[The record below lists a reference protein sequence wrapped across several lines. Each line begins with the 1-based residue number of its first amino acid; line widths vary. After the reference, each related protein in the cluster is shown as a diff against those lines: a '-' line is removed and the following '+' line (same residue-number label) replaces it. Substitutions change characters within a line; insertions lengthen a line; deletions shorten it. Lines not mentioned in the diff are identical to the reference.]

1 MCFHPYFQNHLVP
14 SQTRPILQDDPGWFP
29 LDSRLM
35 GSQSQ
40 GPTSRGVLQR
50 WRNQLGTLVR
60 EVLSILDLHV
70 FSPNRWKWKQ
80 AAPARDFPCCAV
92 RKEELDYP
100 KKLRWLKFKK
110 GLEIIAFGFAHGKK
124 ETCSKERWW
133 FFKIGGNPWN
143 LPLMV
148 SFNGTF
154 GARVLFEDQLKFPN
168 SVWSWIVG
176 CMLDFT

>member
-14 SQTRPILQDDPGWFP
+14 SQTGGQSSKKTPVGSPWP
-29 LDSRLM
+29 LGQQAHGVPKSRANIPR
-35 GSQSQ
+35 
-40 GPTSRGVLQR
+40 GPANKLLRRVG
-50 WRNQLGTLVR
+50 
-60 EVLSILDLHV
+60 
-70 FSPNRWKWKQ
+70 FSPYWTMVW
-80 AAPARDFPCCAV
+80 
-92 RKEELDYP
+92 KEELASP

-110 GLEIIAFGFAHGKK
+110 GLEIIAFRFAHGKK

-168 SVWSWIVG
+168 SVWSWIIG